1 MKTLRPAG
9 GADFGRFSPDGRF
22 LAVGDLAGR
31 VQVFATATWKPVT
44 PSFCR
49 RQGDL
54 GGVHPGRPNARH
66 REHRR
71 NRPPLGR
78 RRAARRSARRCPAS
92 PTRVVPIFTPDDT
105 HLIAAQENGHGRLA
119 LGQFIVGPL
128 SDSLGRRR
136 PLMAGIMLHIAASV
150 LCMLAPNLV
159 VLGLARVLQGVGAAA
174 AMVVAIAVVG
184 DLFADNAAATVLSRL
199 MLVLGVAPVV
209 APSLGAAVLL
219 HGSWHWVFAALV
231 VLAGAL
237 LLVAALALP
246 ETLPPSHRRPLRVR
260 GIAATYVE
268 LLRDKR
274 FVILVLVAALGMSGL
289 FAYIAGASFVLQ
301 GTYGLDQQ
309 AFALVFGAGAV
320 ALIGATQFNVVLLR
334 RFSPQ
339 TITLWALAAAL
350 LAGGVFVGSLR
361 GACRRVGRFR
371 RAGVGD
377 PRRDGPCHSQR
388 SCRRAVPA
396 SRCRGNRG
404 RAAGRRAVRSRCR
417 GGPAG
422 RGARKRRVGAVG
434 GDGRRACSSRCC
446 ALLAVGA
453 STTDDADD
461 TDVTWMWARSP
472 IRRSCRGRD
481 RSVPS

>member
-1 MKTLRPAG
+1 MAISPAVDVKTPSRTRMIVVLGVMVALGPLTIDMYLPALPKI
-9 GADFGRFSPDGRF
+9 ADDLSVSSSVVQLTLTGT
-22 LAVGDLAGR
+22 LAG
-31 VQVFATATWKPVT
+31 
-44 PSFCR
+44 
-49 RQGDL
+49 
-54 GGVHPGRPNARH
+54 
-66 REHRR
+66 
-71 NRPPLGR
+71 
-78 RRAARRSARRCPAS
+78 
-92 PTRVVPIFTPDDT
+92 
-105 HLIAAQENGHGRLA
+105 LA
-119 LGQFIVGPL
+119 LGQLIVGPL

-136 PLMAGIMLHIAASV
+136 PLMAGIVLHIAASI
-150 LCMLAPNLV
+150 LCVLAPNLV
-159 VLGLARVLQGVGAAA
+159 VLGLARVLQGAGAAA

-231 VLAGAL
+231 VLAGVL

-260 GIAATYVE
+260 GIAATYAE

-350 LAGGVFVGSLR
+350 LAAGVFVGLSV
-361 GACRRVGRFR
+361 AHVGGL
-371 RAGVGD
+371 AGFVVPVWAILGTMGLVI
-377 PRRDGPCHSQR
+377 PNAP
-388 SCRRAVPA
+388 AVA
-396 SRCRGNRG
+396 LSRHPD
-404 RAAGRRAVRSRCR
+404 AAGTAAALLGAAQFGLGAAVA
-417 GGPAG
+417 PL
-422 RGARKRRVGAVG
+422 VGVLGNDELALSVVMAVSVLV
-434 GDGRRACSSRCC
+434 ALL

-461 TDVTWMWARSP
+461 TDDTVGVGALADP
-472 IRRSCRGRD
+472 A
-481 RSVPS
+481 

>member
-1 MKTLRPAG
+1 MAISPAVDVKTPSRTRMIVVLGVMVALGPLTIDMYLPALPKI
-9 GADFGRFSPDGRF
+9 ADDLSVSSSVVQLTLTGT
-22 LAVGDLAGR
+22 LAG
-31 VQVFATATWKPVT
+31 
-44 PSFCR
+44 
-49 RQGDL
+49 
-54 GGVHPGRPNARH
+54 
-66 REHRR
+66 
-71 NRPPLGR
+71 
-78 RRAARRSARRCPAS
+78 
-92 PTRVVPIFTPDDT
+92 
-105 HLIAAQENGHGRLA
+105 LA
-119 LGQFIVGPL
+119 LGQLIVGPL

-150 LCMLAPNLV
+150 LCVLAPNLV
-159 VLGLARVLQGVGAAA
+159 VLGLARVLQGAGAAA

-231 VLAGAL
+231 VLAGVL

-260 GIAATYVE
+260 GIAATYAE

-350 LAGGVFVGSLR
+350 LAAGVFVGLSV
-361 GACRRVGRFR
+361 AHVGGL
-371 RAGVGD
+371 AGFVVPVWAILGTMGLVI
-377 PRRDGPCHSQR
+377 PNAP
-388 SCRRAVPA
+388 AVA
-396 SRCRGNRG
+396 LSRHPD
-404 RAAGRRAVRSRCR
+404 AAGTAAALLGAAQFGLGAAVA
-417 GGPAG
+417 PL
-422 RGARKRRVGAVG
+422 VGVLGNDELALSVVMAVSVLV
-434 GDGRRACSSRCC
+434 ALL

-461 TDVTWMWARSP
+461 TDDTVGVGALADP
-472 IRRSCRGRD
+472 A
-481 RSVPS
+481 